1 MTDLTSDTAPAARRP
16 RGAGSRRM
24 AAGLLLAVL
33 GLAPAAVHAQ
43 QAAAP
48 APAATGGGTPVSPF
62 GNFGGGKGPIQIE
75 SNELEVQDKKGIA
88 IFTGNVVA
96 KQGDSV
102 LQAQKLVVYY
112 SQPPASGGAGADKAK
127 KPSATAAAEG
137 QQQQQIERLEA
148 TGRVLLSEKDQ
159 TATGSAATYSAKDQ
173 TMVMTGD
180 VVLTQGGN
188 VVRGNKLVVHL
199 DTGEARVFADKR
211 VQMLLVPSQ
220 APSAPGSAPAQ

>member
-1 MTDLTSDTAPAARRP
+1 MTDVTRTDVTRDTAFAARRL
-16 RGAGSRRM
+16 
-24 AAGLLLAVL
+24 AAALLVAAVGLVPVAAQAQ
-33 GLAPAAVHAQ
+33 APAE
-43 QAAAP
+43 P
-48 APAATGGGTPVSPF
+48 APAAGSTPVGAF
-62 GNFGGGKGPIQIE
+62 GGFGGGGKGPIQIE
-75 SNELEVQDKKGIA
+75 SNELEVQDKKGVA
-88 IFTGNVVA
+88 IFTGNVIA

-112 SQPPASGGAGADKAK
+112 AQPDAGNKDGTAAK
-127 KPSATAAAEG
+127 KPSAPAAAEG

-159 TATGSAATYSAKDQ
+159 TATGSAATYDAKSQ